1 MSEPTKTLNVFVRAG
16 TFGAKARADT
26 FTADSLQAD
35 SVEQGLRRLRM
46 FVRGDRQ

>member
-1 MSEPTKTLNVFVRAG
+1 MSEPTKTIEVFLRSG

-35 SVEQGLRRLRM
+35 SVEQGLRRVRL
-46 FVRGDRQ
+46 FIRGDRQ